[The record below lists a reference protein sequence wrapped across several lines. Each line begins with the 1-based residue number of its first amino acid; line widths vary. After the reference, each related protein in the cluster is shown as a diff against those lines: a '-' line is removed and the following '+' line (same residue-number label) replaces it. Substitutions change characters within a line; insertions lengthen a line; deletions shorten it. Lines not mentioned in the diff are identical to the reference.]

1 MKKKRKVNPLSL
13 DKTTIARLDEK
24 QLEALAGG
32 ASDPDENDEAT
43 CWFLTRNTAKEA
55 ELVEEEKEC
64 CGTKTA

>member
-1 MKKKRKVNPLSL
+1 MKKKKRVNPLSL

-32 ASDPDENDEAT
+32 ANDPDETDEAT
-43 CWFLTRNTAKEA
+43 CWFLTRNTVKEA
-55 ELVEEEKEC
+55 LVEEEKEC